1 MTVTSAACKASAAAL
16 RCGAADGGSVADR
29 AGPIVRSPPGPR
41 RWYARL
47 CSPPRGTSN
56 ATRARPRAAYARRA
70 PRGAHVLRIQLDRRR
85 HLWILCRLC

>member
-29 AGPIVRSPPGPR
+29 AGPIVRSPPGLDDGTLAS
-41 RWYARL
+41 ARL
-47 CSPPRGTSN
+47 PTPGDVERD
-56 ATRARPRAAYARRA
+56 ARAPARRLRA
-70 PRGAHVLRIQLDRRR
+70 KSATGCARIQLDRRR

>member
-47 CSPPRGTSN
+47 CSPPD
-56 ATRARPRAAYARRA
+56 PARRLRA
-70 PRGAHVLRIQLDRRR
+70 KSATGCARIQLDRRR